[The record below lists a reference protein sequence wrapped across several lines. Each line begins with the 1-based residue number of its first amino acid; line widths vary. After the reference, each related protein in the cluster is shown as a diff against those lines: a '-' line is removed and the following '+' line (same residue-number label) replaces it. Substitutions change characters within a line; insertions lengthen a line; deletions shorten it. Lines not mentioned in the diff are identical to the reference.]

1 MAGPSPGAAAAAE
14 RDFRGP
20 GLEEL
25 ERELRSYPGGVTQR
39 RPIHNEGTAI
49 AHLLQAARWRS
60 TLSLISTITVFGTPL
75 DVTLSELAI
84 ESFFPADEA
93 TRMALERLGM
103 ASA

>member
-1 MAGPSPGAAAAAE
+1 MRAPPSPTCSSCASA
-14 RDFRGP
+14 
-20 GLEEL
+20 
-25 ERELRSYPGGVTQR
+25 TR
-39 RPIHNEGTAI
+39 R
-49 AHLLQAARWRS
+49 
-60 TLSLISTITVFGTPL
+60 LSLISTITVFGTPL

>member
-1 MAGPSPGAAAAAE
+1 M
-14 RDFRGP
+14 
-20 GLEEL
+20 
-25 ERELRSYPGGVTQR
+25 TQT

-49 AHLLQAARWRS
+49 AHMLKLRVGDA

-84 ESFFPADEA
+84 ESFFPADQA
-93 TRMALERLGM
+93 TRMALERLSL